1 MERVRIAYDIRNP
14 KRWRK
19 VFRRLHDFGAWRQ
32 LSVFEVETSETKIA
46 LLEESLKD
54 LIDPAEDQIIILP
67 LCESCR
73 AKARSLG
80 RRMEPPRG
88 SYTVIG

>member
-1 MERVRIAYDIRNP
+1 MERVWIAYDIRSP

-32 LSVFEVETSETKIA
+32 LSVFEVESNETKIA
-46 LLEESLKD
+46 LLEESLKE
-54 LIDPAEDQIIILP
+54 LIDPNEDQIIILP
-67 LCESCR
+67 ICEACR
-73 AKARSLG
+73 GKARSLG
-80 RRMEPPRG
+80 KKLEPPRG